1 MKTKFQFIFPRLI
14 GATLVIGLASL
25 IFMVV
30 FKLLLGIVLV
40 GSLVMLIRSITGRN
54 RHEDAAPYE
63 QHMGYSHVIPINQ
76 EVRSHHRMSKMP
88 AYASKPVSII
98 PIN

>member
-30 FKLLLGIVLV
+30 FKLMLGILLV
-40 GSLVMLIRSITGRN
+40 GSMVMLLRSMIGRN
-54 RHEDAAPYE
+54 RHEDADAYE
-63 QHMGYSHVIPINQ
+63 SHLIYPNVIPINQ
-76 EVRSHHRMSKMP
+76 EIRTPYQRSEKPGH
-88 AYASKPVSII
+88 ASKPVSIV
-98 PIN
+98 PIH